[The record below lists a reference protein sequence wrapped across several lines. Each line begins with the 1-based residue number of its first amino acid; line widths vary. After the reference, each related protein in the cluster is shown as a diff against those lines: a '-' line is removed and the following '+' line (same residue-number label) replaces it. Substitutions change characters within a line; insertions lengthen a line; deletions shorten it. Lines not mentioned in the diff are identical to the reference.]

1 MPVVGTHTGVDVL
14 MRRRRTN
21 PKTVPCFP
29 RARIFFPL
37 ATRFIRVSL
46 TDYNLPASCLPRQF
60 IFGQLASTY
69 AFSANVRL
77 LGDEPGRGLQLK
89 LIWLTFWKRARTMV
103 GAQPEMLLATV
114 LGRNFVRFCSL
125 FQRDSFR
132 CIVTSPPPVFLD
144 LRNVSFAWKYEYR
157 GEKRKKNS
165 SG

>member
-1 MPVVGTHTGVDVL
+1 MAPIQGVDVL
-14 MRRRRTN
+14 MRKRQTN

-103 GAQPEMLLATV
+103 RAQPEMLLATV
-114 LGRNFVRFCSL
+114 PNFVRFSL
-125 FQRDSFR
+125 AFSTRLPRSVSYLWFKESFYIR
-132 CIVTSPPPVFLD
+132 VEI
-144 LRNVSFAWKYEYR
+144 R
-157 GEKRKKNS
+157 GGGREEK
-165 SG
+165 